1 MVVADTSPLNYL
13 VLIHQIN
20 LLPELYGRVLIPESV
35 LEELSAIETPQ
46 LVRNWATNLPE
57 WIEVSPATPIEG
69 LTRLHAGERDAIS
82 LALTVHAGAVL
93 LDERRGR
100 QEAENRGLK
109 PIGTLG
115 VLVAAH
121 ERGLIDLSA
130 TIDALR
136 QTSFHASPKLLASI
150 LDRSLVQT
158 KGTGFQDSRN

>member
-1 MVVADTSPLNYL
+1 MIVADTSPLNYL
-13 VLIHQIN
+13 VLINQIN
-20 LLPELYGRVLIPESV
+20 LLSDLYGRVLIPESV
-35 LEELSAIETPQ
+35 LEELSAIETPKI
-46 LVRNWATNLPE
+46 VRNWATNLPE
-57 WIEVSPATPIEG
+57 WIEVLPSTPIDDES

-82 LALTVHAGAVL
+82 LALTVHADAVL
-93 LDERRGR
+93 MDERRGR
-100 QEAENRGLK
+100 QEAEHRGLK

-150 LDRSLVQT
+150 VNRSLPPT
-158 KGTGFQDSRN
+158 KGD

>member
-20 LLPELYGRVLIPESV
+20 LLPNLYGLVLIPESV
-35 LEELSAIETPQ
+35 LDELSAIETPQ

-57 WIEVSPATPIEG
+57 WVEVLPATPIDDAS
-69 LTRLHAGERDAIS
+69 LTRLHVGERDAIS
-82 LALTVHAGAVL
+82 LALTVHADAVL
-93 LDERRGR
+93 MDERRGR
-100 QEAENRGLK
+100 QEAENRDLK

-121 ERGLIDLSA
+121 ERGLINLTA
-130 TIDALR
+130 TINALR

-150 LDRSLVQT
+150 VDRSLPPT
-158 KGTGFQDSRN
+158 KEG

>member
-20 LLPELYGRVLIPESV
+20 LLPELYNRVLIPESV

-46 LVRNWATNLPE
+46 LVRNWATSLPE
-57 WIEVSPATPIEG
+57 WIEVLPATPIDDES

-82 LALTVHAGAVL
+82 LALTVHADAVL
-93 LDERRGR
+93 MDERRGR
-100 QEAENRGLK
+100 EEAENRGLK

-121 ERGLIDLSA
+121 NRRLIDLSA

-136 QTSFHASPKLLASI
+136 QTSFHASPKLLATI
-150 LDRSLVQT
+150 VDRSLPPT
-158 KGTGFQDSRN
+158 KGD

>member
-1 MVVADTSPLNYL
+1 V
-13 VLIHQIN
+13 
-20 LLPELYGRVLIPESV
+20 
-35 LEELSAIETPQ
+35 ETPQ

-57 WIEVSPATPIEG
+57 WIEVSPATLIDDAG

-82 LALTVHAGAVL
+82 LALTVHANAVL
-93 LDERRGR
+93 MDERRGR

-115 VLVAAH
+115 VLVAEH
-121 ERGLIDLSA
+121 NRRLIDLSA

-150 LDRSLVQT
+150 VNRSLHPT
-158 KGTGFQDSRN
+158 KGD

>member
-1 MVVADTSPLNYL
+1 MIVADTSPLNYL

-20 LLPELYGRVLIPESV
+20 LLPNLYGRLLIPESV

-57 WIEVSPATPIEG
+57 WIEVLPATPIDES

-82 LALTVHAGAVL
+82 LALTVHADAVL
-93 LDERRGR
+93 MDERRGR

-121 ERGLIDLSA
+121 NRRLIDLSA

-150 LDRSLVQT
+150 VNRSLPPT
-158 KGTGFQDSRN
+158 KGN

>member
-1 MVVADTSPLNYL
+1 MIVADTSPLNYL

-20 LLPELYGRVLIPESV
+20 LLPNLYGRLLIPESV

-57 WIEVSPATPIEG
+57 WIEVLPATPIDES

-82 LALTVHAGAVL
+82 LALTVHADAVL
-93 LDERRGR
+93 MDERRGR

-121 ERGLIDLSA
+121 NRRLIDLSV

-150 LDRSLVQT
+150 VNRSLPPT
-158 KGTGFQDSRN
+158 KGN

>member
-20 LLPELYGRVLIPESV
+20 LLPDLFDRVLIPESV

-46 LVRNWATNLPE
+46 LVRNWATNLPR
-57 WIEVSPATPIEG
+57 WIEVSPATPINDAG
-69 LTRLHAGERDAIS
+69 LARLHAGERDAIS
-82 LALTVHAGAVL
+82 LALTVHVGVVL

-121 ERGLIDLSA
+121 ERGQIDLSA
-130 TIDALR
+130 TIHTLR

-150 LDRSLVQT
+150 LDRTLLQT
-158 KGTGFQDSRN
+158 KGD

>member
-20 LLPELYGRVLIPESV
+20 LLPDLYGRVLIPESV

-57 WIEVSPATPIEG
+57 WIEVSPATPSDDAG

-82 LALTVHAGAVL
+82 LALTVHADAVL

-109 PIGTLG
+109 LIGTLG

-121 ERGLIDLSA
+121 KRGLIDLRA

-150 LDRSLVQT
+150 VERSFPPT
-158 KGTGFQDSRN
+158 KGD

>member
-20 LLPELYGRVLIPESV
+20 LLPDLYGRVLIPESV
-35 LEELSAIETPQ
+35 LEELSATETPQ
-46 LVRNWATNLPE
+46 LVRNWATTLPE
-57 WIEVSPATPIEG
+57 WIEVSPTPIEHAG
-69 LTRLHAGERDAIS
+69 LNRLHAGERDAIS
-82 LALTVHAGAVL
+82 LALTAHADAVL

-121 ERGLIDLSA
+121 KRGLIDLRA

-150 LDRSLVQT
+150 VERSLPPT
-158 KGTGFQDSRN
+158 KGD

>member
-13 VLIHQIN
+13 VLIEHIN

-35 LEELSAIETPQ
+35 LQELSAIEAPQ
-46 LVRNWATNLPE
+46 CVRNWATNLPE
-57 WIEVSPATPIEG
+57 WIEVFPAAPLPDAG

-82 LALTVHAGAVL
+82 LALTVHADAVL
-93 LDERRGR
+93 MDERHGR

-121 ERGLIDLSA
+121 NRGPIDLSA
-130 TIDALR
+130 AIDALR

-150 LDRSLVQT
+150 VSL
-158 KGTGFQDSRN
+158 